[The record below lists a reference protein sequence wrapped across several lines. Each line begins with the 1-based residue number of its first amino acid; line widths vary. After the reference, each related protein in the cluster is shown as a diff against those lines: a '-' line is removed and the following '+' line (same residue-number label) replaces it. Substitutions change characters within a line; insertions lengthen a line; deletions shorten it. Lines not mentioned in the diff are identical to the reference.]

1 MELEYGES
9 EFNSGLALIFQL
21 DAIEKGLI
29 HATIN
34 SDYRLHYRM
43 LVAYFKT
50 LCNQATDKEEEEQI
64 KLWHKVRENFY
75 IIEDMLRKGNKKI
88 PNKLL
93 EIFDYWEIQLRNVKQ
108 KHGLG
113 MPKKDPRYT
122 GTKR

>member
-1 MELEYGES
+1 MELDYPEA

-21 DAIEKGLI
+21 DAIEKGMI

-34 SDYRLHYRM
+34 SDYKLHYRM

-50 LCNQATDKEEEEQI
+50 LCNQASDKEEAEQLKI
-64 KLWHKVRENFY
+64 WDLVRNNHKKIGE
-75 IIEDMLRKGNKKI
+75 LKAKGHKKI
-88 PNKLL
+88 PSYLL
-93 EIFDYWEIQLRNVKQ
+93 ESFDYWEIQLRNLKQ

-113 MPKKDPRYT
+113 MPKRDPRYS